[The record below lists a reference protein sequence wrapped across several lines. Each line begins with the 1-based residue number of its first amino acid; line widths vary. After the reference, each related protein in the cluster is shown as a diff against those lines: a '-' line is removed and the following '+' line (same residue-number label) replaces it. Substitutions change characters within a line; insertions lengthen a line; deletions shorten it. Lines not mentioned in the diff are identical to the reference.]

1 MQTSERRVLLVT
13 IHSVP
18 DFDAYRSMVNSLPRD
33 RISELGVVRRSLYQ
47 AADNPNEIMMVIEA
61 RSVEDAKKIMKSGD
75 QFRELFERAGVTI
88 YPPVFVGEEAERIE
102 FASE

>member
-1 MQTSERRVLLVT
+1 MEADDGKVLLVT

-18 DFDAYRSMVNSLPRD
+18 DFDAYRSTVNSLPRD
-33 RISELGVVRRSLYQ
+33 RISELGVIRRSLYQ

-61 RSVEDAKKIMKSGD
+61 RSVEDAKRIMSSGD

-88 YPPVFVGEEAERIE
+88 YPPVFLGEEAERVE